1 MFVFTYICYWLW
13 TKNRN
18 NLMSFFTYFHII
30 TCLYPHN
37 TQWKIFI
44 GNSPNGDL
52 QSFNWKRSLP
62 ACFATE
68 KGSSW
73 AKHEVG
79 CELTSAARECS
90 RQMSVLRGS
99 VALWGCSRQAN
110 WVFNKLWQ
118 PQLGELP
125 WENLPLSVVWDF
137 TVDYCNLLTFT
148 VDYCNLLTHIRN
160 GFLAEF

>member
-1 MFVFTYICYWLW
+1 MEVYRASIENEVC
-13 TKNRN
+13 
-18 NLMSFFTYFHII
+18 
-30 TCLYPHN
+30 
-37 TQWKIFI
+37 Q
-44 GNSPNGDL
+44 
-52 QSFNWKRSLP
+52 P
-62 ACFATE
+62 AFATE

-79 CELTSAARECS
+79 CELTSVARECS

-137 TVDYCNLLTFT
+137 TVDYCNFLTFK
-148 VDYCNLLTHIRN
+148 LTILIYSHISEMDSWLNFKLPRPKVSQNWTKMAKN
-160 GFLAEF
+160 GQKHSCTHTLITRCKKVSSFFVCSNSSVG

>member
-1 MFVFTYICYWLW
+1 MKLYDHFLGTQFHLQLRLIR
-13 TKNRN
+13 KFI
-18 NLMSFFTYFHII
+18 NLDV
-30 TCLYPHN
+30 LYPYN

-79 CELTSAARECS
+79 CELTSVARECS
-90 RQMSVLRGS
+90 RQTSVLWGS

-110 WVFNKLWQ
+110 WIFNKLWQ
-118 PQLGELP
+118 PQLGNSRGKIFHWVLYGI
-125 WENLPLSVVWDF
+125 LRF
-137 TVDYCNLLTFT
+137 TIVIANKCLIFN
-148 VDYCNLLTHIRN
+148 
-160 GFLAEF
+160 

>member
-1 MFVFTYICYWLW
+1 MKFSSTFW
-13 TKNRN
+13 N
-18 NLMSFFTYFHII
+18 NFFYEMSFVLTLSKYHYIL
-30 TCLYPHN
+30 TTL
-37 TQWKIFI
+37 
-44 GNSPNGDL
+44 NGKFL
-52 QSFNWKRSLP
+52 QGAPPIEVYRASIENEVCWP
-62 ACFATE
+62 AFATE

-90 RQMSVLRGS
+90 RQTSVLRGS
-99 VALWGCSRQAN
+99 VALWGCSRPAN

-137 TVDYCNLLTFT
+137 TVDYCNLQT
-148 VDYCNLLTHIRN
+148 LTHQKWISAQI
-160 GFLAEF
+160 LSCLDPK